1 MNLWM
6 PQYDKWKEGFNPT
19 CMPWYAKFD
28 FVEVRDYVQPD
39 DPESNE
45 SPFKF
50 RWRDD
55 FDTFDESKWLKIDNL
70 RF

>member
-1 MNLWM
+1 MNFYVQGSNSDL
-6 PQYDKWKEGFNPT
+6 NPIG
-19 CMPWYAKFD
+19 MPWYAKFD
-28 FVEVRDYVQPD
+28 FVEVWDYVQPD